1 MKPLPVVTLLVVYF
15 LCRLLFQQLPMLKSV
30 FIYPTGLIVK
40 AFYGSG
46 KYMDAEWTYF
56 LGNTQFTLGETC
68 SGTTF
73 FSLLFAFLVF
83 KAFTCKTPAIWLLFV
98 YPIVLLVNTMRV
110 LCSIHIHV
118 YLTGIGAQAYSDYV
132 HVMTGTTTFLS
143 CFLLIA
149 YFIEKGR
156 ESSSNAGQRAVT

>member
-1 MKPLPVVTLLVVYF
+1 MRHLPIVTLLVVYF
-15 LCRLLFQQLPMLKSV
+15 LCRLLFQQLPWLKSV
-30 FIYPTGLIVK
+30 FIYPTGMIVK

-46 KYMDAEWTYF
+46 KYMGAEWTYF

-73 FSLLFAFLVF
+73 FSLLFSYLVY
-83 KAFTCKTPAIWLLFV
+83 KTLSCKTPVTWLLLV
-98 YPIVLLVNTMRV
+98 YPVVLLVNTMRV
-110 LCSIHIHV
+110 LSSIQVHI
-118 YLTGIGAQAYSDYV
+118 YLTGTQALAYSDYV

-149 YFIEKGR
+149 YFIEKSR
-156 ESSSNAGQRAVT
+156 EGASNER